1 MYSAVVRPIMVYGFG
16 TVAVTKKQV
25 EEMEVAKMR
34 MLRFAKEVMRKDK
47 FRNLFIYLFIFIF
60 ILLTRRKATEALYI
74 GQAIIPTC
82 FWICQDIAVCLK
94 F

>member
-1 MYSAVVRPIMVYGFG
+1 MVYGFG

-47 FRNLFIYLFIFIF
+47 FRNLFYLFIYFYIYPPDSQESDGGVIHRASNYPNLLPDMPRYCCLLE
-60 ILLTRRKATEALYI
+60 ILIK
-74 GQAIIPTC
+74 
-82 FWICQDIAVCLK
+82 V
-94 F
+94 